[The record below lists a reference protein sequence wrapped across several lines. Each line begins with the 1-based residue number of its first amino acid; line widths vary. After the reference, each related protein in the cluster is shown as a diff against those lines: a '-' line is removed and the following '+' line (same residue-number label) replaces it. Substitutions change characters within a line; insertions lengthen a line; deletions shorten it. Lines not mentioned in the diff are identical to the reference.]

1 MCVCVRACVRACARV
16 RVCACARV
24 WVCGCV
30 GVCVWG
36 CVCVSACGAFLFV
49 DQGGPTGGQG
59 RRTFSA
65 GDADPPLLGSED
77 L

>member
-1 MCVCVRACVRACARV
+1 MMSYDGVFFEKCVCACVRACHAV
-16 RVCACARV
+16 RCGA
-24 WVCGCV
+24 WVGGWV
-30 GVCVWG
+30 GVCV
-36 CVCVSACGAFLFV
+36 CLSACGAFLFV